1 MLLKII
7 GIIFII
13 FIVLAIIGAIMEK
26 VEEKKDAKE
35 EAEWEAYIKTPEGQ
49 AEMKRIEEE
58 KEKKAEEER
67 KKQEDAKKR
76 REAYLQS
83 IDEDWINCVPL
94 INHNSDMSIDE
105 CRECIYDAEK
115 LVRLYL
121 ENIIA
126 YKNKFKKNEGGM
138 IVKDTLTMIDYDPE
152 KKSIILTFGDNDLI
166 KNQNQQVW
174 RKIVVSMFIDERMN
188 YTPET
193 YSNLKLGEELVIEAD
208 YSDADKYGFYF
219 TNGILLAKNGII
231 FEPTREMVI
240 KLYDKLKA

>member
-7 GIIFII
+7 GIIVII
-13 FIVLAIIGAIMEK
+13 FIVLAIIEAIMEK
-26 VEEKKDAKE
+26 VEEKKEAKE

-58 KEKKAEEER
+58 KEKRAEEER

-76 REAYLQS
+76 REDYIRS
-83 IDEDWINCVPL
+83 IDEDWINCIPL
-94 INHNSDMSIDE
+94 LNHNSDMSIEE
-105 CRECIYDAEK
+105 CRDCVYDAEK

-138 IVKDTLTMIDYDPE
+138 IIKDTLTKIDYDPE
-152 KKSIILTFGDNDLI
+152 KNSIVLIFGDGKIVN
-166 KNQNQQVW
+166 NQNQSVY
-174 RKIVVSMFIDERMN
+174 REISVGMAIDERMN
-188 YTPET
+188 FTSES
-193 YSNLKLGEELVIEAD
+193 YSNLKLGEELVVVAD
-208 YSDADKYGFYF
+208 YYDADHNGFYF
-219 TNGILLAKNGII
+219 TQGVLLVSNGKF
-231 FEPTREMVI
+231 FEPTRELVI